1 MSSNIVLRQTNKEIV
16 LAMDGPSQFPR
27 TLRISFPMLMQTVVG
42 QCCTVTLQTSPVQE
56 NMLSSFPVVSST
68 FFSNTLQSLPHKPST
83 SSFCLLLEILLK
95 LKCFWNFLILL
106 KFLIINKNV
115 ICVAGLCNAAGFS
128 KVVWLFLKSLV
139 LSLKHYMTGSF
150 LLP

>member
-1 MSSNIVLRQTNKEIV
+1 
-16 LAMDGPSQFPR
+16 MDGPSQFPR
-27 TLRISFPMLMQTVVG
+27 TLRISFPISADCSGAVLHCNNTNFASVG
-42 QCCTVTLQTSPVQE
+42 KYALFISCCLINVLQQHTA
-56 NMLSSFPVVSST
+56 
-68 FFSNTLQSLPHKPST
+68 
-83 SSFCLLLEILLK
+83 ILTTQAFHIFVL
-95 LKCFWNFLILL
+95 FTTGNFTQAEMLL
-106 KFLIINKNV
+106 KFPYPFEILIINKNV